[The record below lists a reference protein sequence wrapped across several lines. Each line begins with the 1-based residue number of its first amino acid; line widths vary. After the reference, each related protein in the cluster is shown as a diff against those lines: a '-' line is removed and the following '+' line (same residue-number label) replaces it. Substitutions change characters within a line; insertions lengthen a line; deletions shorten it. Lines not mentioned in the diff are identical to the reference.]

1 MCKFR
6 YLLLILLFHQSC
18 EPDDVCNVENPSTPQ
33 LVFRLYDANQPSQ
46 LKSVDTL
53 RVKDT
58 ENESILQ
65 MINTDSIAIPFQIN
79 ANKMNLD
86 FMISVGI
93 SDELLIDYQTQ
104 DMYLSRACGF
114 QSTFIINEI
123 EIGSNQSW
131 INKIEIVTNE
141 VLVDT
146 LAHVKIYH

>member
-1 MCKFR
+1 MYKFL
-6 YLLLILLFHQSC
+6 YLLLILLLHQSC
-18 EPDDVCNVENPSTPQ
+18 EPDDVCNLENPSTPQ
-33 LVFRLYDANQPSQ
+33 LVLRLYDANQPSQ

-53 RVKDT
+53 WVKDT

-65 MINTDSIAIPFQIN
+65 FFNTDSIAIPFQIN
-79 ANKMNLD
+79 SNKMDFD
-86 FMISVGI
+86 FMISGGI

-123 EIGSNQSW
+123 EISSNQSW
-131 INKIEIVTNE
+131 INTIEIVTNE
-141 VLVDT
+141 ILVDT

>member
-1 MCKFR
+1 MYKFR
-6 YLLLILLFHQSC
+6 YLLLILLLHSSC
-18 EPDDVCNVENPSTPQ
+18 EPDDVCSIENPSTPK
-33 LVFRLYDANQPSQ
+33 LVFRLYDANHPSQ

-58 ENESILQ
+58 ENESVLQ
-65 MINTDSIAIPFQIN
+65 LINTDSIAIPFQIN
-79 ANKMNLD
+79 VNKMNLD
-86 FMISVGI
+86 FTISGGM

-123 EIGSNQSW
+123 EVGSNQSW
-131 INKIEIVTNE
+131 INTIEIITNE

>member
-1 MCKFR
+1 MYRFR
-6 YLLLILLFHQSC
+6 YLFLILLLHQSC

-65 MINTDSIAIPFQIN
+65 FINTDSIAIPFQIN
-79 ANKMNLD
+79 SNKMDFD
-86 FMISVGI
+86 FMISEGI

-123 EIGSNQSW
+123 EISTNKSC
-131 INKIEIVTNE
+131 INTIEIVTNE
-141 VLVDT
+141 ILVDT

>member
-1 MCKFR
+1 MYRFR
-6 YLLLILLFHQSC
+6 YLFLILLLHQSC

-58 ENESILQ
+58 DKESILQ
-65 MINTDSIAIPFQIN
+65 LINTDSIAIPFQIN

-86 FMISVGI
+86 FLVTGGI

-123 EIGSNQSW
+123 EISTNKSW
-131 INKIEIVTNE
+131 INTIEIVTNE
-141 VLVDT
+141 ILVDT

>member
-1 MCKFR
+1 MYKFR
-6 YLLLILLFHQSC
+6 YLLLILLLHQSC

-65 MINTDSIAIPFQIN
+65 LINTDSIAIPFQIN
-79 ANKMNLD
+79 SNKMDFD
-86 FMISVGI
+86 FMISEGI

-104 DMYLSRACGF
+104 DMYLSRACGI
-114 QSTFIINEI
+114 QSTFIIN
-123 EIGSNQSW
+123 
-131 INKIEIVTNE
+131 KIEISINQS
-141 VLVDT
+141 
-146 LAHVKIYH
+146 

>member
-1 MCKFR
+1 MYRFR
-6 YLLLILLFHQSC
+6 YLFLILLLHQSC

-65 MINTDSIAIPFQIN
+65 LINTDSVAIPFQIN
-79 ANKMNLD
+79 SNKMDFD
-86 FMISVGI
+86 FMISEGV

-123 EIGSNQSW
+123 EISSNQSW
-131 INKIEIVTNE
+131 INTIEIVTNE
-141 VLVDT
+141 ILVDT